1 MENRRRFLR
10 VSFEE
15 KFEVKTDSWSDHSAT
30 GLDISLN
37 GCRFHC
43 EQFLSE
49 DENVKK
55 LYCDP
60 GNGGT
65 SLVAKNVPLSLN
77 NHQEIIR
84 IVKDKKIDLTIVG
97 PENPLAK
104 GIVNVFSEER
114 QPGASTEFS

>member
-1 MENRRRFLR
+1 MIENND
-10 VSFEE
+10 
-15 KFEVKTDSWSDHSAT
+15 KWDDK
-30 GLDISLN
+30 LN
-37 GCRFHC
+37 KNVLILGSGGREHAFA
-43 EQFLSE
+43 FVLSE

-55 LYCDP
+55 LYCAP

-65 SLVAKNVPLSLN
+65 SLVAENVPLSLN

-104 GIVNVFSEER
+104 GIVNVFKKE
-114 QPGASTEFS
+114 GKTKFYIKI